1 MKDYIKEFFGK
12 IETENPEIY
21 RSISPIL
28 VYDRLRPYL
37 DYKLNGNESQLEIE
51 INESLEYAKKDES
64 SAGFLYYDAAIL
76 NLAKGDLSRAEAFA
90 KKARDCFK
98 WIISSS
104 RKNEEYELLR
114 DAYKLRMDEC
124 DYLIANLNTAYNAL
138 ESAYSEF
145 QKKEN
150 IQKVISELK
159 IEQRIWLL
167 SLMAKAR
174 HGINDIKKDS
184 IN

>member
-12 IETENPEIY
+12 IEKENPELY
-21 RSISPIL
+21 RSMSPIL
-28 VYDRLRPYL
+28 VYDRLGPYL
-37 DYKLNGNESQLEIE
+37 DYKLTGNESPLEIE
-51 INESLEYAKKDES
+51 IKKSLETAKEDES

-76 NLAKGDLSRAEAFA
+76 NLAKGDLGRAEAFA
-90 KKARDCFK
+90 KKARDCFS

-114 DAYKLRMDEC
+114 DAYKLRMGEC

-145 QKKEN
+145 QKKED
-150 IQKVISELK
+150 IKEVISELR
-159 IEQRIWLL
+159 IEQKIWP
-167 SLMAKAR
+167 SILMAKAK
-174 HGINDIKKDS
+174 HEINDIKKDS